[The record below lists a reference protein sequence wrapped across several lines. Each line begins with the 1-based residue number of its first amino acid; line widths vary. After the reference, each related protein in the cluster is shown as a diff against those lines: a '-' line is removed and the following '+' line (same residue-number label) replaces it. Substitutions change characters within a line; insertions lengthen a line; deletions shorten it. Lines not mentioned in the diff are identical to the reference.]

1 MQLRLGL
8 TCRDAQD
15 LVTKIQQ
22 NIWLRQENEALR
34 AKVSMMEASDHRNMS
49 KLSEVLKQRK

>member
-1 MQLRLGL
+1 MLLRLGL

-15 LVTKIQQ
+15 HLTKIQQ

-34 AKVSMMEASDHRNMS
+34 AKVSILEVSDHRNMS
-49 KLSEVLKQRK
+49 ELKVLI